1 MLNENA
7 FDVLRPNYQAWQVQL
22 REEVFHICGKDFASG
37 LVLETIMGWRAN
49 MAYRMA
55 VDLPA
60 KTHFSADWDISKEVE
75 GAFDIEISLASLVSC
90 MGILTARQCEKAV
103 KNLRKLG
110 FIILVP
116 QLPKQEVT
124 FCIRL
129 NTPAIQTAVGALAL

>member
-37 LVLETIMGWRAN
+37 ILLEKLMQWRSLR
-49 MAYRMA
+49 AYVTYCELPAESCRA
-55 VDLPA
+55 VDWA
-60 KTHFSADWDISKEVE
+60 EANETK
-75 GAFDIEISLASLVSC
+75 GAFDVEITLSPLVSFL
-90 MGILTARQCEKAV
+90 GILTARQCEKAV

-116 QLPKQEVT
+116 QLPKQGVT

-129 NTPAIQTAVGALAL
+129 NTPAIQTAVGVLAL